1 MLTICEDLEAHS
13 RAHQPYRGCGVWL
26 DTFPRTDPGL
36 KLAATN
42 LRTRLSHN
50 AQELFDSSSQ
60 DEWWMLRTLQLIK
73 EAILID
79 LEYQAR
85 SESLSAP
92 WRHRSFRAATYSSGD
107 GVSPRSLPDAVSPH
121 VYQDIYVAFVSN
133 NYRAARIHLHEIIPR
148 CTTLIECHPHPLA
161 DSFDS
166 GQTQEQS
173 RAIIAEMISEI
184 CASTAFC
191 LGDINSTG
199 QLAPPGRSRMPLGG
213 YLMLWGLFV
222 AYVSTAEGSESIA
235 WLRGKLACISNSMGI
250 RASLSLI
257 ERKRNNPWDLRWVV
271 GDEG

>member
-1 MLTICEDLEAHS
+1 MKTVKSIVEHTSPTEDAE
-13 RAHQPYRGCGVWL
+13 VWL

-42 LRTRLSHN
+42 LRTARLCHN
-50 AQELFDSSSQ
+50 AQKLFDSSSQ
-60 DEWWMLRTLQLIK
+60 DEWWMLRALQLIK

-79 LEYQAR
+79 LEYQAW
-85 SESLSAP
+85 SESLPAL

-107 GVSPRSLPDAVSPH
+107 GVSPGRLPNAVLPH

-133 NYRAARIHLHEIIPR
+133 NYRAARIHLHEIILR
-148 CTTLIECHPHPLA
+148 CTTLMACHSLA
-161 DSFDS
+161 GSFDS

-173 RAIIAEMISEI
+173 KAIIAEMISEI

-199 QLAPPGRSRMPLGG
+199 QLASPGCSRIPLGG

-222 AYVSTAEGSESIA
+222 AYVSTAEGSGSRA
-235 WLRGKLACISNSMGI
+235 WLRGKLAYISNSMGI
-250 RASLSLI
+250 RASMSLI
-257 ERKRNNPWDLRWVV
+257 ERKRNNPWYLRWVV
-271 GDEG
+271 GDER